1 MKREQA
7 RACIEAVEIFP
18 GIRVDRADEALYSA
32 ETLYEAGIP
41 IAEITMTVPGTIEVI
56 RQPCGAVARISLWVR
71 ERCWSSCWPVA

>member
-7 RACIEAVEIFP
+7 RACIEAVGIFP

-56 RQPCGAVARISLWVR
+56 RQPCGAVPES
-71 ERCWSSCWPVA
+71 RCGCGNGAGLRAGR